1 MQTERVAIEGMHCA
15 NCSALIQKVVGNMD
29 GVETCAVNL
38 AANNGEVT
46 FDPAVTNMPAV
57 VETIVG
63 LGYGATVIPQEG
75 RAAFD
80 EERHKRE
87 AAQRAHDLRMFVIA
101 LTLAALVMV
110 IGMTPAGMALI
121 MPLADAVFGPHHT
134 HEQMMLVMNL
144 VNMVL
149 TIPVQFVCGAR
160 FYRGAWGAL
169 KARSANMDTLVAV
182 GTSIAFAYSVYVTF
196 SPTTTGTMAP
206 FETSTM
212 LIAFVLLGKMLEAR
226 AKGRAGEAVESLMSL
241 APKTA
246 HVRREGELRD
256 LPTDDLRVGDVV
268 VVRPGE
274 RVPADG
280 VVISGRSSVDES
292 MLTGEPMPQEKA
304 AGDEVTGATING
316 NGTLTVRATR
326 VGAESTL
333 SRIVEM
339 VEKAQGSRPHIQQ
352 LADRIAGVFVPT
364 ILCLGLLT
372 FVCWLIAA
380 ATSGS
385 VTTASFERAL
395 MAGISVIVVACPC
408 ALGLATPTAVMVGTG
423 KGAEQGILIKDGDAL
438 QMAGR
443 IRKVVFD
450 KTGTLTEGMPMVVGI
465 ECGDVAS
472 KEDVIRFAG
481 ALERGSEHPLARA
494 VLMYAAE
501 HDVAIPENMVDDF
514 ESRTGRGVVGRVDG
528 ELFGFGNELLVR
540 ELTGEGLPT
549 WCEEFAQR
557 GAGANATVMYLVF
570 EAYGVAAAIA
580 AADKPKASAA
590 EGIAALQDLGC
601 EVYLL
606 TGDAQAPARNVATE
620 VGIDANNVLAEV
632 LPDQKANTV
641 ASLLDPTH
649 EKLVAM
655 VGDGINDT
663 PALAT
668 ADLGIAMGAGSDAA
682 LEVGQIVLM
691 HDDVRDVARA
701 IRLSRATM
709 RKIRQNFAWAL
720 GYNLVLV
727 PLAAFGILPPELS
740 SACMALSSVSVVSN
754 SLLLRRVQL

>member
-570 EAYGVAAAIA
+570 EAYGVAGAIA